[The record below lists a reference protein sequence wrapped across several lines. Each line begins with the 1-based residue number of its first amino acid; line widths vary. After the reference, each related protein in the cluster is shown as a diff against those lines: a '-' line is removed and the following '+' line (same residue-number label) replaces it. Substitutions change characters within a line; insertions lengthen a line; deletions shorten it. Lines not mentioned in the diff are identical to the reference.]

1 MYKALLHN
9 VQKKQTEENEY
20 VINLFTEMMQVSGAN
35 TSDEV
40 VQKFLN
46 REQTLETVK
55 NTEEELDQRL
65 NKLLKEKK
73 ILENQVNMPD
83 SILIYIFLETRDL
96 DMRNVYK
103 QISTKEEDLN
113 KLEANSNNVKNV
125 VYFNYIIVC

>member
-83 SILIYIFLETRDL
+83 SILIYIYLETRDL

>member
-83 SILIYIFLETRDL
+83 SILIIFFR
-96 DMRNVYK
+96 
-103 QISTKEEDLN
+103 STWFRYEKC
-113 KLEANSNNVKNV
+113 
-125 VYFNYIIVC
+125 I

>member
-83 SILIYIFLETRDL
+83 SILIYIFLEARDL